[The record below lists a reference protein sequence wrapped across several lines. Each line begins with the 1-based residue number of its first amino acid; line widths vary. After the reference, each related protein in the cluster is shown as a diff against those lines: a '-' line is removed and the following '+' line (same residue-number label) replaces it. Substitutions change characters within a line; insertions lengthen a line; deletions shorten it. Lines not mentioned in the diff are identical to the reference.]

1 MRAMPT
7 ASKDTYPLTFNQMSF
22 GRIRSLPCGTPLN
35 GVLSSSFLQVLIDF
49 SDCVLEEFL

>member
-7 ASKDTYPLTFNQMSF
+7 ASKDIYPLTFNQMRF
-22 GRIRSLPCGTPLN
+22 DRIRSLPCGTPLN

-49 SDCVLEEFL
+49 SDCVLEAFL

>member
-7 ASKDTYPLTFNQMSF
+7 ASKDTHPLTFNQMRF
-22 GRIRSLPCGTPLN
+22 GRIRSLSCGTPLN
-35 GVLSSSFLQVLIDF
+35 GVLSSSFFQVLIDF

>member
-7 ASKDTYPLTFNQMSF
+7 ASKDTHPLTFNQMRF
-22 GRIRSLPCGTPLN
+22 GRIRSLSCGTPLN

-49 SDCVLEEFL
+49 SDCVLEEFI